1 MSLSIDQRAA
11 AVKCIVFDVDGVLT
25 DGTVLLGPGGESK
38 AFSTQDGHGIII
50 ARKMGIKI
58 AFLTGRAS
66 EGTQARA
73 RELHIDELHENRATG
88 KGPALREV
96 LAKLDVK
103 PQETCYV
110 GDDLVDLPAMRQVG
124 FPVAVANAVQE
135 VKFYAAWTTTR
146 RGGDGAA
153 REVIEAILKAQERW
167 AYAVKKYM
175 EDE

>member
-1 MSLSIDQRAA
+1 MNLSPEQRAA
-11 AVKCIVFDVDGVLT
+11 LVKCIVFDVDGVMT
-25 DGTVLLGPGGESK
+25 DGMVHLGSAGEFKS
-38 AFSTQDGHGIII
+38 FNIQDGHGIVV
-50 ARKMGIKI
+50 ARKMGLKI

-66 EGTQARA
+66 EATRIRA
-73 RELHIDELHENRATG
+73 RELQIDDLHENRSG

-96 LAKLDVK
+96 MAKLHVK
-103 PQETCYV
+103 PTETCYV

-124 FPVAVANAVQE
+124 FPVAVANAVTE
-135 VKFYAAWTTTR
+135 VKFHAAWVTTR

-167 AYAVKKYM
+167 AFAVQRYL

>member
-11 AVKCIVFDVDGVLT
+11 MVKCIVFDVDGVLT
-25 DGTVLLGPGGESK
+25 DGTVLLGPNGESK
-38 AFSTQDGHGIII
+38 AFNTQDGHGIVI
-50 ARKMGIKI
+50 ARKMGLKI

-66 EGTQARA
+66 EGTQLRA
-73 RELHIDELHENRATG
+73 RELHIDDLHESRAG

-96 LAKLDVK
+96 IAKLGVK

-110 GDDLVDLPAMRQVG
+110 GDDLIDLPAMRQVG

-135 VKFYAAWTTTR
+135 VKFYAAWTTTK